1 MHNITQSQVNTPNI
15 NSLSLSR
22 SLCRTIKDFVIK
34 IGSAMEDVEEG
45 QQATVLQYKCSVL
58 NEKLNRLLDII
69 NRDIVNVESGNSQ
82 VRLIISNHKCSY
94 YI

>member
-1 MHNITQSQVNTPNI
+1 
-15 NSLSLSR
+15 
-22 SLCRTIKDFVIK
+22 
-34 IGSAMEDVEEG
+34 MEDVEEG

-82 VRLIISNHKCSY
+82 VRLEITNLAAFKNPEFTYICS
-94 YI
+94 IVI

>member
-1 MHNITQSQVNTPNI
+1 
-15 NSLSLSR
+15 
-22 SLCRTIKDFVIK
+22 
-34 IGSAMEDVEEG
+34 MEDVEEG

-82 VRLIISNHKCSY
+82 VRLEITNLAGFKNPEFTYICS
-94 YI
+94 IVI